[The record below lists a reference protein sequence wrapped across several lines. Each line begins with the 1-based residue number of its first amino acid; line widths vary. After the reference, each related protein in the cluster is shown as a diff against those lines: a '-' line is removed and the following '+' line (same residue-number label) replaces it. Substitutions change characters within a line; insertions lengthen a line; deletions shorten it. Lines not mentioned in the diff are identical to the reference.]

1 VNRRQRKR
9 APGRLVHAAT
19 WGGAH
24 VVEALL
30 RAGADPNV
38 PDREGT
44 TALYRAAVAGDEAM
58 VCVLLA
64 AGADP
69 DLESVAE
76 SEGLPICAAASWGY
90 AGVVR
95 ELLAHGADPN
105 RREDRGEGMAPLD
118 WALRNGDENTADV
131 LRAAGAATTEW
142 TAAGVGVETEAVAC
156 ELTPDLV
163 RSEASLARRGKAR
176 RRWKS

>member
-9 APGRLVHAAT
+9 APERLVHAAT
-19 WGGAH
+19 WRGAGAI
-24 VVEALL
+24 EALL

-38 PDREGT
+38 RDREGT
-44 TALYRAAVAGDEAM
+44 TALYRAAVAGDEAA

-76 SEGLPICAAASWGY
+76 SEGLPICAASAWGHL
-90 AGVVR
+90 GVVR

-105 RREDRGEGMAPLD
+105 RREDHGGGMAPLD
-118 WALRNGDENTADV
+118 WALQQGDEDTAEV
-131 LRAAGAATTEW
+131 LRDAGARTTEW
-142 TAAGVGVETEAVAC
+142 SSPARDGGVC
-156 ELTPDLV
+156 ELLV
-163 RSEASLARRGKAR
+163 MSGPRYRRRGKPR
-176 RRWKS
+176 RRWK

>member
-19 WGGAH
+19 WRGAH
-24 VVEALL
+24 AVETLL

-38 PDREGT
+38 PDRDGT
-44 TALYRAAVAGDEAM
+44 TALYRAAVSGDEAA
-58 VCVLLA
+58 VHILLA

-69 DLESVAE
+69 DLESAAE
-76 SEGLPICAAASWGY
+76 TEGLPICAASSWGY
-90 AGVVR
+90 VAVVR

-118 WALRNGDENTADV
+118 WALRYRHADTESV
-131 LRAAGAATTEW
+131 LRAAGARITEW
-142 TAAGVGVETEAVAC
+142 TSPSHDAYDCA
-156 ELTPDLV
+156 LLV
-163 RSEASLARRGKAR
+163 MSEPIRRRRGKAR
-176 RRWKS
+176 RRWK

>member
-19 WGGAH
+19 WRGPGA
-24 VVEALL
+24 VATLL
-30 RAGADPNV
+30 RAGADPNA
-38 PDREGT
+38 PDRDGT
-44 TALYRAAVAGDEAM
+44 TALYRAAVAGDEAT
-58 VCVLLA
+58 VCALLA

-76 SEGLPICAAASWGY
+76 TEGLPICAASLWGHT
-90 AGVVR
+90 GVVR

-118 WALRNGDENTADV
+118 WAVRNGDDETAEV
-131 LRAAGAATTEW
+131 LRAAGARTTEW
-142 TAAGVGVETEAVAC
+142 SSPAHVETDC
-156 ELTPDLV
+156 ELLV
-163 RSEASLARRGKAR
+163 MSGLPPRRRGKPR
-176 RRWKS
+176 RRWK

>member
-1 VNRRQRKR
+1 MNRRQRKR

-19 WGGAH
+19 WRGAH
-24 VVEALL
+24 AVTMLL
-30 RAGADPNV
+30 RAGTDPNV

-44 TALYRAAVAGDEAM
+44 TALYRAAVSGDEAT
-58 VCVLLA
+58 VHILLA

-69 DLESVAE
+69 DLESAAE
-76 SEGLPICAAASWGY
+76 SEGLPICAASSWGY

-105 RREDRGEGMAPLD
+105 RREDRGAGMAPLD
-118 WALRNGDENTADV
+118 WAVRYQHEDIEDA
-131 LRAAGAATTEW
+131 LRAAGARTTEW
-142 TAAGVGVETEAVAC
+142 TSPSSVVPGR
-156 ELTPDLV
+156 ELLV
-163 RSEASLARRGKAR
+163 MSGRPIRRRGKPR